1 MPFGSTSIEKPVTCV
16 RSCFWEKTSDGAPG
30 KLQAVGCG
38 NMRPR
43 ADNATDEGK
52 RLNRR
57 INAVIPCFSDLAGL
71 AVIAARFTIASAIDF
86 FDQSDTAALHLAGI
100 GF

>member
-1 MPFGSTSIEKPVTCV
+1 
-16 RSCFWEKTSDGAPG
+16 
-30 KLQAVGCG
+30 
-38 NMRPR
+38 MRPR